1 MNLDEKALIFLDS
14 FEFLTYQKKENIC
27 RLFDN
32 LGDILNKEK
41 FSKKKTEILK
51 AISEEEYVNILK
63 YLSVEC
69 ADRII
74 EYNLKHGVNMIT
86 RVSDNYSEY
95 LINIDTPPFVLYY
108 TGDINLINTFC
119 LSIVGTRKPTPYGV
133 SAAEKFTRDLVKY
146 DVTIISGLAY
156 GIDSVAHNTTV
167 DEGGK
172 TIAVVAGGL
181 DNIYPQSNM
190 NLAKRIV
197 ENGGLVLSEHR
208 LKIKPE
214 SYMFPIRNR
223 IIAGLSRGVLV
234 VEASIKSGTMHT
246 KNFALDYQRE
256 VFAVPGSIFSEASS
270 GTNKMITESNAKL
283 VSNVDEIL
291 EEFSYI
297 EFKEKE
303 PESLLSSE
311 EEAVINLLKEGEKSF
326 QEIVEKVGL
335 ETSKLNT
342 LLTKLAI
349 RGIIKKHAGN
359 VYFLIK

>member
-14 FEFLTYQKKENIC
+14 FDFLTYQKKDYIC

-32 LGDILNKEK
+32 LGDILDKEK
-41 FSKKKTEILK
+41 FTKRKQDILK
-51 AISEEEYVNILK
+51 FISEKEYVNILK

-74 EYNLKHGVNMIT
+74 AYTESRGVKMIT
-86 RVSDNYSEY
+86 RVSKDYSEY
-95 LINIDTPPFVLYY
+95 LINIDSPPFVLYY
-108 TGDINLINTFC
+108 MGDINLINTFGIA
-119 LSIVGTRKPTPYGV
+119 IVGTRKPTQYGV

-146 DVTIISGLAY
+146 NVTIISGLAY
-156 GIDSVAHNTTV
+156 GIDSVAHNTTL
-167 DEGGK
+167 DAGGK
-172 TIAVVAGGL
+172 TIAVISGGL
-181 DNIYPQSNM
+181 DNIYPQSNV
-190 NLAKRIV
+190 NLAKKIV
-197 ENGGLVLSEHR
+197 EHGGLVISEHR

-214 SYMFPIRNR
+214 AYMFPIRNR
-223 IIAGLSRGVLV
+223 IIAGLSRGVLI
-234 VEASIKSGTMHT
+234 VEASLNSGTMHT
-246 KNFALDYQRE
+246 KNYALDYQRE
-256 VFAVPGSIFSEASS
+256 VFAVPGSIFSEASR

-283 VSNVDEIL
+283 VCDVSEIL

-303 PESLLSSE
+303 PESDLNKDE
-311 EEAVINLLKEGEKSF
+311 EEVISLLKTGEKTF
-326 QEIVEKVGL
+326 QEIVEKVKL

-342 LLTKLAI
+342 LLTKLSI